1 MMEFTIKRDYFINQ
15 LNDTLKAISPRTTL
29 PILTGI
35 KIDAKDNEVILTGSD
50 SEISIEITIPKQ
62 VDGEEIVEITE
73 TGSVVLPGRF
83 FVDIIKNFL
92 EKKLNYQLMNNS
104 NVNTSGHSEF
114 NLSGLDP
121 DQYPLLP
128 EVSRDDAIQ
137 LSVKVLKISLH
148 KLILQCPPQKHDQYL
163 LV

>member
-1 MMEFTIKRDYFINQ
+1 MEFTIKRDYFINQ

-104 NVNTSGHSEF
+104 K
-114 NLSGLDP
+114 
-121 DQYPLLP
+121 
-128 EVSRDDAIQ
+128 R
-137 LSVKVLKISLH
+137 
-148 KLILQCPPQKHDQYL
+148 
-163 LV
+163 